1 MTAVLKVKLWLAGAP
16 GGWWPEPGEIDLD
29 GSSMRPL
36 SRNSSTEFSW
46 TTSSEAS
53 SRSDDEDRGLN
64 TTIPSHSP
72 ALRERM
78 HESSPLG
85 TIRVHYVSSDDDDNH
100 AALNMAGLSIQESR
114 HRQPA
119 GEDSNSTRSSADDVT
134 TSEEEEG
141 AHRKTLA
148 ASRNRRGGACASTE
162 PAHSAPTIQR
172 RSRAERAARNA
183 SWSRP
188 VLEQT
193 PALTPTSDRR
203 HHLSCAPKFWTP
215 VFFESYPSAE
225 TMARIQISFAQAAAE
240 YQEEECSETERQVLQ
255 VVRRNRIRRQTR
267 ERVRR
272 LRLRQDREAL
282 AVFRNQA
289 RAARRL
295 VNEVDHVIERL
306 AAVAQAEPAQRR
318 RRRGAHPGH
327 QHGYPIAVHAPAP
340 PAVDEQRAI
349 IVGEMDNNPGAV
361 DPREYMQV
369 GGNVQLREN
378 RASEQAA
385 FAGPSSSAGFAATHR
400 APASE
405 RASFTGPPSSAGFAA
420 ASQAPAS
427 EQAAFAGP
435 SSSAG
440 FAATHRAPASERA
453 SFTGPSSSAGFAAT
467 HRAPASE
474 QAAFTGP
481 PSSASFTA
489 ASQAPALEQAAFTGP
504 PSSTSLAAASQAST
518 SEQAANT
525 GPPSS
530 TSLAAAS
537 QASTS
542 EQAANTGPPSSTSLA
557 VANRAPASEQAAF
570 TGPPSTASF
579 TAASQ
584 APALEQAAFTGP
596 PSSTSLAA
604 ASRASTSEQAANTGP
619 PSSTSLAVASRAST
633 SEQAAITGPSSSAG
647 FAATCL
653 SPSLQQAARVGPLSP
668 TASAAAGHTQAD
680 TPEEAE
686 PTDVV
691 YDPANFAMWTR
702 PSSSIA
708 AIPSLAD
715 SSTWSS
721 EGGMYLVNP
730 QQLLREA
737 EEDVDLF
744 ELLGQPAP
752 NHGAP
757 AAHRAYDGDQQDRP
771 DTAAARHEHYDA
783 EFMSEFLQAADPS
796 LPSLRMRIR
805 RRPSVSSSGIGS
817 DDSNEKTTS
826 NDSNSE

>member
-420 ASQAPAS
+420 ASQAPVS
-427 EQAAFAGP
+427 EQAAFA
-435 SSSAG
+435 
-440 FAATHRAPASERA
+440 
-453 SFTGPSSSAGFAAT
+453 GPSSSAGFAAT

-530 TSLAAAS
+530 TSLA
-537 QASTS
+537 
-542 EQAANTGPPSSTSLA
+542 

-570 TGPPSTASF
+570 TGPPSSASF

-737 EEDVDLF
+737 EKDVDLF
-744 ELLGQPAP
+744 ELLGQLAP